1 MPKGYR
7 HRKAKGS
14 QLLSKPVGALS
25 SEVGKYAS
33 FTVEPHA
40 SVTWFGMEY
49 DDLHTDAQDV
59 KFEGKNN
66 VRTRLGTRVNMTEEG
81 NKTFNAFAEANWV
94 HNTQEYGATISG
106 LTVDQTGSRNQAEGR
121 IGVDWRITKDLS
133 AWARVGASL
142 GSDSYSER
150 EGSIGVRYQF

>member
-1 MPKGYR
+1 
-7 HRKAKGS
+7 
-14 QLLSKPVGALS
+14 
-25 SEVGKYAS
+25 
-33 FTVEPHA
+33 
-40 SVTWFGMEY
+40 MEY

-106 LTVDQTGSRNQAEGR
+106 LTVDQTGPRNQAEGR

-133 AWARVGASL
+133 PSGLASL
-142 GSDSYSER
+142 
-150 EGSIGVRYQF
+150 IL